1 MIEFSYF
8 QSTILV
14 ALLYWINSI
23 VEMCVDVP
31 VKKAK
36 ITAEGDFWQP
46 SSEHRSF
53 TEKFLV
59 LLIINLMWGERQD
72 FNLNMPA

>member
-1 MIEFSYF
+1 
-8 QSTILV
+8 
-14 ALLYWINSI
+14 
-23 VEMCVDVP
+23 MCVDVP

-59 LLIINLMWGERQD
+59 LLIINLMWRERQD